1 MLVQS
6 MVELG
11 SKRSCIREL
20 FDYGLRKAREIG
32 PENVYDYSIG
42 NPSVPAPGAV
52 HDAIIEIMEKQNSVA
67 VHGYTAAVGT
77 VDVRKTVS
85 EDLNKRYGT
94 SLRPE
99 NLFFTCGAAPALVAI
114 LRALAVE
121 NSEFVILAPYFP
133 EYTVCINCAGGKAV
147 IVPADTK
154 TFAIDVAA
162 IEKSI
167 TAHTQAII
175 VNSPNNPS
183 GVIYTREELTALA
196 EMLKRKSEEYGHPIY
211 LIADEPYRELV
222 YDNAEVPFIP
232 TIYDNTIVCYSYSK
246 SLSLPGERIG
256 YVCVPDSCTD
266 SQELYYAIAGAARSC
281 GHVCAPSLMQKVINL
296 CAEVRPD
303 VEIYDQNR
311 KTLYEALTGYGFRCV
326 KPNGAFY
333 MLIEAPDGDGN
344 AMSDRAKELNLLMAP
359 GDGFGIPSFCRL
371 STCVSPDM
379 IQRSLPAFKALMD
392 EYKK

>member
-1 MLVQS
+1 MVVQS
-6 MVELG
+6 MLELG

-42 NPSVPAPGAV
+42 NPSVPAPEAV
-52 HDAIIEIMEKQNSVA
+52 KEAILEIMAKENSTA

-77 VDVRKTVS
+77 VDVRKTVAD
-85 EDLNKRYGT
+85 DLNERYGT
-94 SLRPE
+94 KIRPE
-99 NLFFTCGAAPALVAI
+99 NMFFTCGAAPALVAI
-114 LRALAVE
+114 LRALAIE
-121 NSEFVILAPYFP
+121 NSEFVIMAPYFP
-133 EYTVCINCAGGKAV
+133 EYTVFINCAGGKPI

-154 TFAIDVAA
+154 TFAINVEA

-167 TAHTQAII
+167 TANTQAII

-183 GVIYTREELTALA
+183 GVIYTREELVALA
-196 EMLKRKSEEYGHPIY
+196 EVLERKSREYGHPIY

-222 YDNAEVPFIP
+222 YDNAEVPFLP
-232 TIYDNTIVCYSYSK
+232 TIYRNTIVCYSYSK

-256 YVCVPDSCTD
+256 YVCVPDEVED
-266 SQELYYAIAGAARSC
+266 SQNVYFAIAGAARAC

-296 CAEVRPD
+296 CAQVRPD
-303 VEIYDQNR
+303 VEIYDRNR
-311 KTLYEALTGYGFRCV
+311 KTLYDALTAMGFRCI

-333 MLIEAPDGDGN
+333 MLIEAPKGN
-344 AMSDRAKELNLLMAP
+344 GNEMSDRAKELNILMAP
-359 GDGFGIPSFCRL
+359 GDGFGIPTFCRL

-392 EYKK
+392 SYK

>member
-32 PENVYDYSIG
+32 AENVYDYSIG
-42 NPSVPAPGAV
+42 NPSVPAPEAV

-67 VHGYTAAVGT
+67 VHGYTAAIGT

-94 SLRPE
+94 SLRHE
-99 NLFFTCGAAPALVAI
+99 NFFFTCGAAPALVAI
-114 LRALAVE
+114 LRALAVPE
-121 NSEFVILAPYFP
+121 SEFVILAPYFP
-133 EYTVCINCAGGKAV
+133 EYPVFIGCAGGKTV
-147 IVPADTK
+147 IVPANTEN
-154 TFAIDVAA
+154 FSIDVAA

-196 EMLKRKSEEYGHPIY
+196 EMLNRKSEEYGHPIY
-211 LIADEPYRELV
+211 VIADEPYRELV
-222 YDNAEVPFIP
+222 YDNAEVPFLP

-266 SQELYYAIAGAARSC
+266 SLDLYHAIAGAARSC

-303 VEIYDQNR
+303 VAIYDQNR
-311 KTLYEALTGYGFRCV
+311 KTLYDALTGYGFRCI

-344 AMSDRAKELNLLMAP
+344 AMSDRAKEHNLLMAP

>member
-42 NPSVPAPGAV
+42 NPSVPAPEAV
-52 HDAIIEIMEKQNSVA
+52 KEAILEIMEKQNSVA
-67 VHGYTAAVGT
+67 VHGYTPAVGT
-77 VDVRKTVS
+77 VDVRKTVAD
-85 EDLNKRYGT
+85 DLNERYGT
-94 SLRPE
+94 GIRPE
-99 NLFFTCGAAPALVAI
+99 NMFFTCGAAPALVAI

-133 EYTVCINCAGGKAV
+133 EYTVFITCAGGKPV
-147 IVPADTK
+147 IVPANTE

-175 VNSPNNPS
+175 INSPNNPS

-196 EMLKRKSEEYGHPIY
+196 EMLERKGKEYGHPIY
-211 LIADEPYRELV
+211 VIADEPYRELV
-222 YDNAEVPFIP
+222 YDNAEVPFLP
-232 TIYDNTIVCYSYSK
+232 TIYRNTIVCYSYSK

-256 YVCVPDSCTD
+256 YVCVPDEVED
-266 SQELYYAIAGAARSC
+266 SQNVYFAVAGAARAC
-281 GHVCAPSLMQKVINL
+281 GHVCAPSLMQKVIDL
-296 CAEVRPD
+296 CAKVRPD
-303 VEIYDQNR
+303 VEIYDRNR
-311 KTLYEALTGYGFRCV
+311 KTLYDALTSYGYRCI

-333 MLIEAPDGDGN
+333 MLVESPSGDGTD
-344 AMSDRAKELNLLMAP
+344 MSDRAKEKNLLIAP

-371 STCVSPDM
+371 STCVSPEM

>member
-6 MVELG
+6 MLELG

-42 NPSVPAPGAV
+42 NPSVPAPEAV
-52 HDAIIEIMEKQNSVA
+52 KEAIMEIMTHENSTA

-77 VDVRKTVS
+77 VDVRKTVAD
-85 EDLNKRYGT
+85 DLNARYGT
-94 SLRPE
+94 AIRPE
-99 NLFFTCGAAPALVAI
+99 NMFFTCGAAPALVAI
-114 LRALAVE
+114 LRALAIE
-121 NSEFVILAPYFP
+121 NSEFVIMAPYFP
-133 EYTVCINCAGGKAV
+133 EYTVFINCAGGKPI
-147 IVPADTK
+147 IVPADTE
-154 TFAIDVAA
+154 TFAINVEA

-196 EMLKRKSEEYGHPIY
+196 EVLERKSREYGHPIY

-222 YDNAEVPFIP
+222 YDNAEVPFLP
-232 TIYDNTIVCYSYSK
+232 TIYRNTIVCYSYSK

-256 YVCVPDSCTD
+256 YVCVPDQVED
-266 SQELYYAIAGAARSC
+266 SQDVYYAIAGAARAC

-311 KTLYEALTGYGFRCV
+311 KTLYEALTAMGFRCI

-333 MLIEAPDGDGN
+333 MLIEAPKGTGN
-344 AMSDRAKELNLLMAP
+344 EMSDRAKELNILMAP

-392 EYKK
+392 SYK

>member
-52 HDAIIEIMEKQNSVA
+52 KEAVLEIMEKQSSTA
-67 VHGYTAAVGT
+67 VHGYTPAVGT
-77 VDVRKTVS
+77 LDVRTTVAN
-85 EDLNKRYGT
+85 DLNKRYGT
-94 SLRPE
+94 AIRPE

-114 LRALAVE
+114 LRALAVPE
-121 NSEFVILAPYFP
+121 SEFVILAPYFP
-133 EYTVCINCAGGKAV
+133 EYTVFIGCAGGKCV

-154 TFAIDVAA
+154 TFQIDVSA
-162 IEKSI
+162 IEKSL

-175 VNSPNNPS
+175 INSPNNPS
-183 GVIYTREELTALA
+183 GVIYTREELKALA
-196 EMLKRKSEEYGHPIY
+196 EMLERKEKEYGHPIY
-211 LIADEPYRELV
+211 IIADEPYRELV
-222 YDNAEVPFIP
+222 YDDAEVPFIP
-232 TIYDNTIVCYSYSK
+232 TIYHNTIVCYSYSK

-266 SQELYYAIAGAARSC
+266 SQELYFAIAGAARSC
-281 GHVCAPSLMQKVINL
+281 GHVCAPSLMQKVIGL

-311 KTLYEALTGYGFRCV
+311 KTLYETLTGYGFRCV
-326 KPNGAFY
+326 KPHGAFY

-344 AMSDRAKELNLLMAP
+344 ALSDRAKEKNLLIAP

-371 STCVSPDM
+371 STCVSPEM